1 MQANLPHANGFDPR
15 LVLWV
20 SPVDDQATPV
30 DPAFL
35 QAAERIGGDFFLYRA
50 RELNDGSRALEL
62 AEKAV
67 HKASRARKSRPV
79 EDPVAYLF
87 RTFTNMVDAELERS
101 RRFRSLSDDVMR
113 AVGRRDRTGSQREVD
128 RSLEWQEVLDS
139 VDETMQFVLWQLYW
153 GFSIKE
159 IADEIGVTPNTLSQ
173 RLSRMRKQLKKTLDP
188 TAIPDRLS
196 KVNGTRK
203 VPRTHPGR
211 DLPADGADRAPGP
224 SKPNASRV
232 SGW

>member
-87 RTFTNMVDAELERS
+87 RTFTNMVDADLERS
-101 RRFRSLSDDVMR
+101 RRFLSLSDDVMR
-113 AVGRRDRTGSQREVD
+113 AVGRRDRTGPQREME
-128 RSLEWQEVLDS
+128 RSLEWREVLDS

-173 RLSRMRKQLKKTLDP
+173 RLSRMRKQLKKPLDP
-188 TAIPDRLS
+188 RTIPDRLS

-203 VPRTHPGR
+203 APRTHPGR
-211 DLPADGADRAPGP
+211 DLPANGAERAPGP

-232 SGW
+232 PGW